1 MSNPAMSDL
10 TDLPSTI
17 KVITIDRPGSPDV
30 LVPGTRPTPQ
40 HLNGHQVMIKVDAA
54 GVNRPDVLQ
63 RVGAYPPPK
72 GASDIPGL
80 EIAGTIVAAAPG
92 AGRHPVGAQVTALV
106 TGGGYADYCVADER
120 HCLPI
125 PAGLTLEQAAGIPE
139 TAFTVWS
146 NVFDRGGLA
155 EGETFLV
162 HGGTSGIGS
171 MAIQLAKAHGAT
183 VLATA
188 GSDEKCT
195 AMKALGADHTFNY
208 QSEDYVDGVKQATDG
223 KGANVI
229 LDMVGGDYIERN
241 WRAAAVEGRIIQ
253 IAFLNGAS
261 VEADFSRLMLKR
273 LTHTGST
280 LRARSDT
287 FKAQLAN
294 DVLHNV
300 WPLLEAGDV
309 TIPIDSVFP
318 LHEAGKAHARME
330 SSQHVGKI
338 ILKP

>member
-1 MSNPAMSDL
+1 MTNFD
-10 TDLPSTI
+10 DLPSTI
-17 KVITIDRPGSPDV
+17 NVITIDRPGGPDV
-30 LVPGTRPTPQ
+30 LVPGTRPMPQ
-40 HLNGHQVMIKVDAA
+40 HLDAHQILIKVEAA

-80 EIAGTIVAAAPG
+80 EVAGTVVARASG
-92 AGRHPVGAQVTALV
+92 AEHHDLGDPVCALV
-106 TGGGYADYCVADER
+106 SGGGYADYCVADER
-120 HCLPI
+120 HALPI
-125 PAGLTLEQAAGIPE
+125 PADLPFEAAAGIPE

-155 EGETFLV
+155 EGEAFLV
-162 HGGTSGIGS
+162 HGGTSGIGT
-171 MAIQLAKAHGAT
+171 MAIQLAKAHGAL

-188 GSDEKCT
+188 GTDEKCE
-195 AMKALGADHTFNY
+195 AMLGLGADHVFNY
-208 QSEDYVDGVKQATDG
+208 QSTDYVTGVKEATGG

-241 WRAAAVEGRIIQ
+241 WKAAAVEGRIVQ

-280 LRARSDT
+280 LRARSDG
-287 FKAQLAN
+287 FKAQLA
-294 DVLHNV
+294 DYVLHHI
-300 WPLLEAGDV
+300 WPLIEAGDV
-309 TIPIDSVFP
+309 SIPVDSIFP
-318 LHEAGKAHARME
+318 LAEANKAHERME
-330 SSQHVGKI
+330 SSQHMGKI

>member
-1 MSNPAMSDL
+1 MTFLA
-10 TDLPSTI
+10 DLPETI
-17 KVITIDRPGSPDV
+17 NVITIDRPGGPDV
-30 LVPGTRPTPQ
+30 LVPGTRAMPG
-40 HLNGHQVMIKVDAA
+40 HLDEHQIIIKVEAA

-72 GASDIPGL
+72 VASDIPGL
-80 EIAGTIVAAAPG
+80 EVAGIVMATARGATRYQPG
-92 AGRHPVGAQVTALV
+92 ERVTALV
-106 TGGGYADYCVADER
+106 SGGGYADYCVADER
-120 HCLPI
+120 HALPV
-125 PAGLTLEQAAGIPE
+125 PEGLEMEAAAGIPE

-146 NVFDRGGLA
+146 NVFDRAGLA

-162 HGGTSGIGS
+162 HGGTSGIGT
-171 MAIQLAKAHGAT
+171 MAIQLAKAHGAS

-188 GSDEKCT
+188 GSDEKCE
-195 AMKALGADHTFNY
+195 AMAKLGADHTFNY
-208 QSEDYVDGVKQATDG
+208 LKTDYVQGVKEATGG

-241 WRAAAVEGRIIQ
+241 WKAAAVEGRIVQ

-280 LRARSDT
+280 LRARSDA
-287 FKAQLAN
+287 FKAQLAD
-294 DVLHNV
+294 DVLHHV
-300 WPLLEAGDV
+300 WPLIEAGDV
-309 TIPIDSVFP
+309 VVPIDSVFA
-318 LHEAGKAHARME
+318 LNEANEAHKRME
-330 SSQHVGKI
+330 SSKHMGKI

>member
-1 MSNPAMSDL
+1 MTNLS
-10 TDLPSTI
+10 DLPSSI
-17 KVITIDRPGSPDV
+17 NVITIDRPGGPDV
-30 LVPGTRPTPQ
+30 LVPGTRPMPQ
-40 HLNGHQVMIKVDAA
+40 HLDEHQILIEVEAA

-80 EIAGTIVAAAPG
+80 EVGGTIVARARG
-92 AGRHPVGAQVTALV
+92 AERHEIGEQVTALV

-120 HCLPI
+120 HALTI
-125 PAGLTLEQAAGIPE
+125 PQGLSVEQAAGIPE
-139 TAFTVWS
+139 TALTVWS
-146 NVFDRGGLA
+146 NVFDRGGLT

-162 HGGTSGIGS
+162 HGGTSGIGM

-188 GSDEKCT
+188 GSDEKCA
-195 AMKALGADHTFNY
+195 AMRELGANHAFNY
-208 QSEDYVDGVKQATDG
+208 LKEDYVEGTKAATDG

-241 WRAAAVEGRIIQ
+241 WKAAAVEGRIVQ

-280 LRARSDT
+280 LRARSDA
-287 FKAQLAN
+287 FKAQLAD
-294 DVLHNV
+294 DVLHHV
-300 WPLLEAGDV
+300 WPLIESGDV
-309 TIPIDSVFP
+309 KIHVDSVFP
-318 LHEAGKAHARME
+318 LAEASKAHARME
-330 SSQHVGKI
+330 SSQHMGKI
-338 ILKP
+338 ILRP

>member
-1 MSNPAMSDL
+1 MS
-10 TDLPSTI
+10 DLPSTMR
-17 KVITIDRPGSPDV
+17 VIEIDRPGGPDV
-30 LVPGTRPTPQ
+30 LVPATRPMPI
-40 HLNGHQVMIKVDAA
+40 HLEAHQVLIKVAAA

-63 RVGAYPPPK
+63 RQGAYPPPK
-72 GASDIPGL
+72 GATDIPGL
-80 EIAGTIVAAAPG
+80 EVAGTIVDRARSAQLHELG
-92 AGRHPVGAQVTALV
+92 AEVTALV
-106 TGGGYADYCVADER
+106 IGGGYADYCIADER

-125 PAGLTLEQAAGIPE
+125 PQGLTMEQAAGIPE

-146 NVFDRGGLA
+146 NVFDRGGLQ
-155 EGETFLV
+155 EGENFLV
-162 HGGTSGIGS
+162 HGGTSGIGA

-188 GSDEKCT
+188 RSDEKCA
-195 AMKALGADHTFNY
+195 AMRELGADHTFNY
-208 QSEDYVDGVKQATDG
+208 QTQDYVEGVKAATN
-223 KGANVI
+223 KHGADVI

-241 WRAAAVEGRIIQ
+241 WKAAAVEGRIVQ

-280 LRARSDT
+280 LRARDDT
-287 FKAQLAN
+287 FKAQLAD
-294 DVLHNV
+294 DVLHHV
-300 WPLLEAGDV
+300 WPLIEAGDV
-309 TIPIDSVFP
+309 TIPVDSVFP
-318 LHEAGKAHARME
+318 LEEAASAHARME